1 MVSRARLI
9 ERLDEGL
16 RLGRKLTLISA
27 PAGYGK
33 TTLLT
38 DWVHSRGGAAQRS
51 WEQAAPRRRFAWLS
65 LDEGDNDPTRFWIY
79 AIAALQTIPGYR
91 EAGVGETARVMLQSP
106 AFLQAE
112 TPPIQA
118 LLTGLINE
126 LAETPDE
133 APCVLIL
140 DDYHLIEV
148 QTIHDALYFLVDHL
162 PPQVHLAIATRSDP
176 PISVARLRGRGQV
189 TELRQSDLR
198 FTSKEA
204 ATFLEQAM
212 GLSVSADDVSTLTAR
227 TEGWISGLQMAA
239 VSMRGQDASHVA
251 SFVQAFTGSHR
262 YVLDY
267 LIEEVFQRQPET
279 IRRFLLQTSILERMC
294 APLCDAVMGEAETA
308 KVDSQE
314 ILEYLER
321 ANLFVVPLDDRRE
334 WYRYHRLLADLLQK
348 RLNQWD
354 PDRAPALYGRAG
366 AWHERNEQIAE
377 AIQYSLSGQAFE
389 RAACLIEQVAQEALM
404 RSQVST
410 LLRWIERLPDGLVR
424 ARPSLAI
431 YAAWALVLGGH
442 PWDAVQARL
451 QAVDAD
457 LVDRQVTSM
466 RAFMAV
472 VQGQIAGAVELCLQA
487 LEQVPEDDEFLRS
500 LLSWLLSASYLAAG
514 DLDAGSQVLEETIRV
529 SQESGNVMVAAG
541 ALTQAARLHVR
552 RGQLYE
558 AKTVLDRAI
567 ELATDERG
575 RALPVAGRA
584 MITLG
589 DLLREWN
596 DLDAAVQTIEQG
608 IALIEQWRG
617 VAALPGYIA
626 LSRARQSRGDVAG
639 AVEAVQKARQ
649 LAKAT
654 DATDW
659 DDVLVDIYQARLWI
673 AQGNVEAAVRWAE
686 RQVVVEPE
694 QGDELVLHHM
704 QKYEDVVQAR
714 LAIAQGRHDEAL
726 ALLESLHSMLE
737 NQDRQQ
743 LIIEI
748 QILKALALSA
758 KARSRGNTLAQ
769 AVAALERALHLAEPG
784 GYVRIFVDEGR
795 PMAELLSTV
804 RRQRSVANDRS
815 PGKRRRP
822 DVSPD
827 YLQKL
832 LEAFDVSRSP
842 AQVADLQPEALLEPL
857 SERELEVL
865 LLLTTRLSTPE
876 IAQQLIISVHT
887 VRSHIKSIYGKLG
900 VHRRADA
907 LERAESLGLL

>member
-1 MVSRARLI
+1 
-9 ERLDEGL
+9 
-16 RLGRKLTLISA
+16 
-27 PAGYGK
+27 
-33 TTLLT
+33 
-38 DWVHSRGGAAQRS
+38 
-51 WEQAAPRRRFAWLS
+51 
-65 LDEGDNDPTRFWIY
+65 
-79 AIAALQTIPGYR
+79 
-91 EAGVGETARVMLQSP
+91 
-106 AFLQAE
+106 
-112 TPPIQA
+112 
-118 LLTGLINE
+118 
-126 LAETPDE
+126 
-133 APCVLIL
+133 
-140 DDYHLIEV
+140 
-148 QTIHDALYFLVDHL
+148 
-162 PPQVHLAIATRSDP
+162 
-176 PISVARLRGRGQV
+176 
-189 TELRQSDLR
+189 
-198 FTSKEA
+198 
-204 ATFLEQAM
+204 
-212 GLSVSADDVSTLTAR
+212 
-227 TEGWISGLQMAA
+227 
-239 VSMRGQDASHVA
+239 
-251 SFVQAFTGSHR
+251 
-262 YVLDY
+262 
-267 LIEEVFQRQPET
+267 
-279 IRRFLLQTSILERMC
+279 
-294 APLCDAVMGEAETA
+294 
-308 KVDSQE
+308 
-314 ILEYLER
+314 
-321 ANLFVVPLDDRRE
+321 
-334 WYRYHRLLADLLQK
+334 
-348 RLNQWD
+348 
-354 PDRAPALYGRAG
+354 
-366 AWHERNEQIAE
+366 
-377 AIQYSLSGQAFE
+377 
-389 RAACLIEQVAQEALM
+389 
-404 RSQVST
+404 
-410 LLRWIERLPDGLVR
+410 
-424 ARPSLAI
+424 
-431 YAAWALVLGGH
+431 
-442 PWDAVQARL
+442 
-451 QAVDAD
+451 
-457 LVDRQVTSM
+457 
-466 RAFMAV
+466 
-472 VQGQIAGAVELCLQA
+472 
-487 LEQVPEDDEFLRS
+487 
-500 LLSWLLSASYLAAG
+500 
-514 DLDAGSQVLEETIRV
+514 VLEETIRV

-673 AQGNVEAAVRWAE
+673 VQGNVAAAVRWAE

-865 LLLTTRLSTPE
+865 RLLTTRLSTPE